1 MQFKIVSVGC
11 HIGSMLLFVKGV
23 ELNPSKKAKLNKE
36 SKKEKDQEYDKNR
49 KREFQL
55 SWTVGRPWLEFTK
68 EDCKMRCT
76 S

>member
-11 HIGSMLLFVKGV
+11 QIGSMLLFIKGV

-36 SKKEKDQEYDKNR
+36 LKKEKDQEYDKKR

-55 SWTVGRPWLEFTK
+55 SWTVRRPWLEFTK